1 MIWQAHILDA
11 RDATD
16 PGREWILAEVIRTQ
30 ATRPVV
36 QRGGKRL
43 PADARSASDRIPGDP
58 QRLHP
63 FHGEDQA
70 R

>member
-1 MIWQAHILDA
+1 MVGQADVLDA

-16 PGREWILAEVIRTQ
+16 PRRERMLAEVIRTK
-30 ATRPVV
+30 ATRPGV

-43 PADARSASDRIPGDP
+43 LADASSTGDRMPGDP
-58 QRLHP
+58 QWLHP